1 MKIEKIITIILICVA
16 LITAG
21 VVLYNETTFF
31 QDFVKGFLWFYN
43 GLRHFHWE

>member
-1 MKIEKIITIILICVA
+1 MKIEKIITIILVLVA

-31 QDFVKGFLWFYN
+31 QDMVNWFVWFYN
-43 GLRHFHWE
+43 GLRYFHWE